1 MQDSDSQ
8 MFMPTVLEDMLFGP
22 MNYGLSREEAERRAD
37 EVLARL
43 DLAALKTRHNHR
55 ISGGEKRM
63 AAIATVLTMAPKV
76 LLLDEPT
83 SALDPVNRRR
93 VIRTLNELRE
103 TKLITSHDLD
113 MIYDTCSRVL
123 VLKDGRIAADGP
135 AEEILRDEA
144 LLVDCRLELPLR
156 FQ

>member
-83 SALDPVNRRR
+83 SALDPMNRRR

-135 AEEILRDEA
+135 AEEILKDAA
-144 LLVDCRLELPLR
+144 LLADCRLELPLR

>member
-1 MQDSDSQ
+1 
-8 MFMPTVLEDMLFGP
+8 
-22 MNYGLSREEAERRAD
+22 
-37 EVLARL
+37 
-43 DLAALKTRHNHR
+43 
-55 ISGGEKRM
+55 M

-83 SALDPVNRRR
+83 SALDPMNRRR

-135 AEEILRDEA
+135 AEEILKDAA
-144 LLVDCRLELPLR
+144 LLADCRLELPLR